1 MSEEAERQRQFLI
14 DEVWTSVE
22 EDLLTELSNI
32 KNKLTILQEEQKHE
46 QALILE
52 AQQQMAVLE
61 GKGSDLLKIMSEEA
75 ETQRRVLMDEVRTS
89 VEGLIKASHVSPG
102 NGMEDALS
110 IQESD
115 AMKIDEIT
123 SQEGIQQ
130 MPDKKTASL
139 EAFFS
144 VMGQLIREELKRM
157 DGIATQTLPL
167 SDLQKSGEPT
177 QSHVHG
183 SGGTRKDGEDQ
194 GQNIIRLLYY
204 SSWNTAFVHCCADKF
219 GWTEA
224 PGIPMQEASNPKGKP
239 WKELRIKA
247 ARLEFVV
254 TDGQGNWDRAPNGC
268 NYVLDKAGVFELSA
282 GVLRPASIV

>member
-115 AMKIDEIT
+115 AMKIDVRHLGNLVNDFGIGTSSSELDANLLTDEQQEIT

-139 EAFFS
+139 EAFFFS
-144 VMGQLIREELKRM
+144 HGAVNKR
-157 DGIATQTLPL
+157 GVE
-167 SDLQKSGEPT
+167 K
-177 QSHVHG
+177 
-183 SGGTRKDGEDQ
+183 
-194 GQNIIRLLYY
+194 N
-204 SSWNTAFVHCCADKF
+204 
-219 GWTEA
+219 GWHRN
-224 PGIPMQEASNPKGKP
+224 SNPA
-239 WKELRIKA
+239 L
-247 ARLEFVV
+247 V
-254 TDGQGNWDRAPNGC
+254 
-268 NYVLDKAGVFELSA
+268 
-282 GVLRPASIV
+282 